1 MTDRRPLTS
10 DQFLSAWFEDGPT
23 AMPDRVL
30 DVVAQRI
37 DRQPQRRAWRLR
49 GRSFMNTYAK
59 LGLAAAALL
68 VVAVVGYNLL
78 PRTGPGPG
86 GVPSPTPT
94 SEATVAVTPSPAP
107 IACADGTAGC
117 LGQLDGGTYSSA
129 NFTPKLT
136 YTVPAGPAG
145 DPPASFWANSVDLTR
160 SYALVPPGGGG
171 YSFEVSSE
179 VAIPEQTA
187 DCSTKQ
193 KPGAGNA
200 VADWVTFLTEHPG
213 LEAKAP
219 VAVTIG
225 GFSGFRVDFARAAS
239 WTAECSGPSGPV
251 VMLFMHPGH
260 EGVRWTD
267 DQQESIWIL
276 DVAGETVLITLDS
289 SPDPAQHTADV
300 ANAQPIIDSFV
311 FTP

>member
-1 MTDRRPLTS
+1 MTDRRPPSS
-10 DQFLSAWFEDGPT
+10 DQFLVAWFEDGPT
-23 AMPDRVL
+23 SMPDRVI
-30 DVVAQRI
+30 DVVADRIGRQR
-37 DRQPQRRAWRLR
+37 QRRPWRHL
-49 GRSFMNTYAK
+49 GRPFMNTYAK
-59 LGLAAAALL
+59 LGLAAAAIV

-94 SEATVAVTPSPAP
+94 SEPTVAVTPQPSP
-107 IACADGTAGC
+107 IACANGTAGC
-117 LGQLDGGTYSSA
+117 LGTLAGGTYSTA

-136 YTVPAGPAG
+136 YTVPAGPGGSA
-145 DPPASFWANSVDLTR
+145 PASFWANSVDLTR
-160 SYALVPPGGGG
+160 SYALVPPGGG
-171 YSFEVSSE
+171 YSFEVNSE
-179 VAIPEQTA
+179 VAIPLQTP
-187 DCSTKQ
+187 DCSTVQ

-225 GFSGFRVDFARAAS
+225 GFSGFRVDFARAAT
-239 WTAECSGPSGPV
+239 WAAECSGPVGPV

-260 EGVRWTD
+260 DGVRWTD

-289 SPDPAQHTADV
+289 SPDPVQHTADV
-300 ANAQPIIDSFV
+300 ASAQPIIDSFV

>member
-1 MTDRRPLTS
+1 MNQRSDIDRVLQVWMT
-10 DQFLSAWFEDGPT
+10 DGPT
-23 AMPDRVL
+23 AIPDRVVE
-30 DVVAQRI
+30 VVATRIGVQR
-37 DRQPQRRAWRLR
+37 QRRVWPFQ
-49 GRSFMNTYAK
+49 GRTIVNTQIK
-59 LGLAAAALL
+59 LVAALAAAIVLA
-68 VVAVVGYNLL
+68 VAGYNLL

-117 LGQLDGGTYSSA
+117 LGKLDGGTYSSA

-171 YSFEVSSE
+171 YSFQVSSE

-213 LEAKAP
+213 LETKAP

-239 WTAECSGPSGPV
+239 WTAECSGPVGPV

-260 EGVRWTD
+260 DGVRWTD

-276 DVAGETVLITLDS
+276 DVADETVLITLDS

-300 ANAQPIIDSFV
+300 ANAQPIIDSFA

>member
-1 MTDRRPLTS
+1 MNQRSDIDRVLQVWMTD
-10 DQFLSAWFEDGPT
+10 GP
-23 AMPDRVL
+23 AAIPDRVVE
-30 DVVAQRI
+30 VVAARIGVQR
-37 DRQPQRRAWRLR
+37 QRRAWPFP
-49 GRSFMNTYAK
+49 GRTTVNTQIK
-59 LGLAAAALL
+59 LIAALAAAIVLA
-68 VVAVVGYNLL
+68 VAGYNLL

-117 LGQLDGGTYSSA
+117 LGKLDGGTYSSA

-171 YSFEVSSE
+171 YSFQVSSE

-213 LEAKAP
+213 LETKAP

-239 WTAECSGPSGPV
+239 WTAECSGPVGPV

-260 EGVRWTD
+260 DGVRWTD

-276 DVAGETVLITLDS
+276 DVADETVLITLDS

-300 ANAQPIIDSFV
+300 ANAQPIIDSFA